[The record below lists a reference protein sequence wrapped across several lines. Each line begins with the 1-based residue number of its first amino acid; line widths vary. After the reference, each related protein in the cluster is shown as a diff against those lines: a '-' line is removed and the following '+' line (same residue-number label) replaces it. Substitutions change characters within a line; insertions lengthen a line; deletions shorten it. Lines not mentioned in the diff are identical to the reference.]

1 MKKKYYVLYL
11 GVIFLMLDIMIKVFP
26 FPAFEEFFTLAP
38 ETVDM
43 VINHVV
49 GDRMR
54 LDVASD
60 FIGLILIFLGS
71 SMFLKEWKENPVDD
85 EYSKGKKQ
93 IHYRYFQRLKVYCIL
108 AAIFYFWEKLMP
120 FVLNGNLRYRLGY
133 GDYFVYLI
141 FEAIVLVNTF
151 LCSLGALDEMK
162 IHTYNTVTI
171 IFGLLSVMCYVVTK
185 LCFFYDLTI
194 PFWIYTF
201 VSLGI
206 MAFTFLR
213 VELVFRHKV

>member
-71 SMFLKEWKENPVDD
+71 RDGHTIREGKLEVDAF
-85 EYSKGKKQ
+85 SF
-93 IHYRYFQRLKVYCIL
+93 RFCSYFIIVVGTRC
-108 AAIFYFWEKLMP
+108 AAQTQS
-120 FVLNGNLRYRLGY
+120 Y
-133 GDYFVYLI
+133 GSDKY
-141 FEAIVLVNTF
+141 E
-151 LCSLGALDEMK
+151 
-162 IHTYNTVTI
+162 
-171 IFGLLSVMCYVVTK
+171 
-185 LCFFYDLTI
+185 
-194 PFWIYTF
+194 
-201 VSLGI
+201 
-206 MAFTFLR
+206 
-213 VELVFRHKV
+213 